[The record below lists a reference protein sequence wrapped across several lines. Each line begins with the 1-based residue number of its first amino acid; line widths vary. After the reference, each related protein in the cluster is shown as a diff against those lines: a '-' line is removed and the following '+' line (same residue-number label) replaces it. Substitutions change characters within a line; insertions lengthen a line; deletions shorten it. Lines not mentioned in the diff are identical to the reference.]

1 MRSRVLLGVGAWLL
15 GATSA
20 TAGSLFA
27 VGQLGHGLLAEP
39 SKQLS
44 IAVVKA
50 DLAREKH
57 ARENSERAVASPSPA
72 RSRAKR
78 HRVKHKHSLSHS
90 PSPVRTSS
98 TPDSSPSPAPSSS
111 AAIVL
116 TSADGSVAA
125 VCEPGGAYLVY
136 WSPQPGFEADDVVRG
151 PAQVARVVFS
161 NDTSGILM
169 RVTCSDGNP
178 VEQLSNAWHDDGGE
192 SGHDN

>member
-20 TAGSLFA
+20 TAGSLYA
-27 VGQLGHGLLAEP
+27 VGQLGHGLLAVP

-44 IAVVKA
+44 AAVVNA

-57 ARENSERAVASPSPA
+57 ARESSASPAASSHRPKSRPA
-72 RSRAKR
+72 RHRTTHRAGP
-78 HRVKHKHSLSHS
+78 VKTHVTD
-90 PSPVRTSS
+90 PP
-98 TPDSSPSPAPSSS
+98 SPSPAPSTD

-116 TSADGSVAA
+116 TSADGSAAA
-125 VCEPGGAYLVY
+125 VCEPSGAYLVY

-151 PAQVARVVFS
+151 PAAVASVVFS
-161 NDTSGILM
+161 NDSGGILM
-169 RVTCSDGNP
+169 RVSCRNGVP
-178 VEQLSNAWHDDGGE
+178 VRQLSKAWTDDGAG